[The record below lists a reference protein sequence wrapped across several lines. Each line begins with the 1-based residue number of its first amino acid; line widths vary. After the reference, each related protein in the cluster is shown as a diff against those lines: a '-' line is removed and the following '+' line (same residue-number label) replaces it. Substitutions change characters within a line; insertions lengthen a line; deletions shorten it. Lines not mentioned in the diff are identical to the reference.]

1 MGSTNGSKRAAKGGE
16 LGANGEWYEGGKFI
30 NTIPE
35 NAKKEG
41 STGRK
46 AKVRKVQVGPYEWA
60 VQPTPGAT
68 PIYVGAIGGV
78 FADKFGRSRPMSEVN
93 DTALAYLGLTR
104 DELADRI
111 ARHAA
116 GERWL

>member
-1 MGSTNGSKRAAKGGE
+1 MNTTKRAAKGGE
-16 LGANGEWYEGGKFI
+16 IGANGEFYEGGKFI

-41 STGRK
+41 ARARK
-46 AKVRKVQVGPYEWA
+46 LAARKVQVGPYEWA
-60 VQPTPGAT
+60 VRPTGTET
-68 PIYVGAIGGV
+68 PLYIGAIGGV

-93 DTALAYLGLTR
+93 DTALAYIGVTHE
-104 DELADRI
+104 ELAARI
-111 ARHAA
+111 VRHAA

>member
-1 MGSTNGSKRAAKGGE
+1 MATTKRAAKGGE
-16 LGANGEWYEGGKFI
+16 FGANGEWYEGGKFI

-35 NAKKEG
+35 NQKKEG
-41 STGRK
+41 SHPK

-60 VQPTPGAT
+60 VQPTPGAQ
-68 PIYVGAIGGV
+68 PIYIGAIGGV
-78 FADKFGRSRPMSEVN
+78 FADKFGRSRPASEVS
-93 DTALAYLGLTR
+93 DAALAYLGVTR
-104 DELADRI
+104 DELAARI